1 MASDLK
7 HKSRELT
14 EGPGRAPARAMLRA
28 VGLRDEDFAKPLVA
42 VANTWS
48 EVTPCNLHLRDIA
61 EKVKAGIREAGGV
74 PLEFN
79 SIVISD
85 GISMGTEGMKT
96 SLISREVVADSI
108 AFFDEH
114 LK

>member
-28 VGLRDEDFAKPLVA
+28 VGLRDEDFAKPLIA

-48 EVTPCNLHLRDIA
+48 EVTPCNLHLRDLA
-61 EKVKAGIREAGGV
+61 EKKRLKRVSARPVGS
-74 PLEFN
+74 PSN
-79 SIVISD
+79 
-85 GISMGTEGMKT
+85 
-96 SLISREVVADSI
+96 LIASSYLTVSAWARRA
-108 AFFDEH
+108 
-114 LK
+114 